1 MKSYIKFKIEKEVKW
16 DSSTMDMVTKYFVW
30 AGNQCL
36 ALKNTEEEALEAYE
50 SIKANYISG
59 GTTIIKE
66 EEVDYES

>member
-1 MKSYIKFKIEKEVKW
+1 MKSYCKFKIEKEVKW
-16 DSSTMDMVTKYFVW
+16 DASTMGMVTKYFVW

-66 EEVDYES
+66 EEVVYES

>member
-16 DSSTMDMVTKYFVW
+16 DSTTMGMVTKYFVW

-59 GTTIIKE
+59 GTSIIKE